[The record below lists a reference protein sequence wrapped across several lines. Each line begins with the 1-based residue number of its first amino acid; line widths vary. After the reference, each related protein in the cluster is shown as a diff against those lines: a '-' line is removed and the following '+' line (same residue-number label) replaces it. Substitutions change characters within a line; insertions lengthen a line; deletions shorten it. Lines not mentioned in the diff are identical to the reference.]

1 MKYPSRGQSCD
12 AMMFAPAS
20 GASMRRRDFIRF
32 LLIGTGAWSSISR
45 AATGPYR
52 IGYLSIT
59 STVYDAPNL
68 AAFRKELQRLG
79 YVEGRNLG
87 SHYRASNGDAKLLT
101 VLAQE
106 IADLKPNVVL
116 ATAVSPTRVMSR
128 IAPKMPIVCPAFS
141 DAFVPDLATS
151 FAHPGGNVTGVASD
165 VESLIGKLGELA
177 LDAIPMATKVGF
189 LKNPAGGS
197 MPRLER
203 QVRAAAK
210 EHGIPV
216 FVASAESAEQVPTAL
231 QQLSDQKVDVVIVPA
246 NGLFNAGQK
255 GIADLGLK
263 LRLPLIFSGR
273 EGVVSGGLASY
284 GISTRENYRR
294 AADYVDKI
302 FKGATAGT
310 LPIEF
315 PTKVELVVNMKTAK
329 LLGVKIPA
337 TLLDRADEVIE

>member
-1 MKYPSRGQSCD
+1 
-12 AMMFAPAS
+12 
-20 GASMRRRDFIRF
+20 MRRREF
-32 LLIGTGAWSSISR
+32 LGGLGCAAIWPLAAR
-45 AATGPYR
+45 AQQPRQRTRR
-52 IGYLSIT
+52 IG
-59 STVYDAPNL
+59 V
-68 AAFRKELQRLG
+68 F
-79 YVEGRNLG
+79 
-87 SHYRASNGDAKLLT
+87 
-101 VLAQE
+101 
-106 IADLKPNVVL
+106 
-116 ATAVSPTRVMSR
+116 
-128 IAPKMPIVCPAFS
+128 MP
-141 DAFVPDLATS
+141 
-151 FAHPGGNVTGVASD
+151 
-165 VESLIGKLGELA
+165 
-177 LDAIPMATKVGF
+177 
-189 LKNPAGGS
+189 
-197 MPRLER
+197 
-203 QVRAAAK
+203 AAK
-210 EHGIPV
+210 EHGIPI
-216 FVASAESAEQVPTAL
+216 FVASAESAEQMPTAL

-337 TLLDRADEVIE
+337 ILLDRADEVIE